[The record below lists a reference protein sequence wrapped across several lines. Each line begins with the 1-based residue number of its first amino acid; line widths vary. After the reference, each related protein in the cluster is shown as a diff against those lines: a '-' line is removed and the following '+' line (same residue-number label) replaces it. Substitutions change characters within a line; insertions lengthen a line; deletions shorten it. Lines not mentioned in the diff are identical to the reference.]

1 MLDNQCE
8 INYFLNWFSVVMVV
22 LWIGVTTMLI
32 IYYDYSLKKF
42 LKLEKKISE
51 NEFLYKRKLAEIK
64 STIPEELKAN
74 SNDKYFQKLGQRKYS

>member
-32 IYYDYSLKKF
+32 IYYEYSLRKF

-51 NEFLYKRKLAEIK
+51 NEFSYKQHIAEIK
-64 STIPEELKAN
+64 SAIPEELKAN
-74 SNDKYFQKLGQRKYS
+74 STNKYFQKPPILG

>member
-32 IYYDYSLKKF
+32 IYYDFSLKKF

-51 NEFLYKRKLAEIK
+51 NEFSYKRKLAEIQ
-64 STIPEELKAN
+64 SAIPEELKAN
-74 SNDKYFQKLGQRKYS
+74 SHKSF